1 MTIAIACRT
10 SANSG
15 TGAES
20 FKQFGED
27 HSLREQLAR
36 QRAEAKALG
45 TRAVTLPS
53 KVFYIGDEVVVPA
66 SGDNPESMSKA
77 VIVSKNAP
85 DGSVQVRLASS
96 DNANDADETTVSVQ
110 VLADHN
116 DGEAI
121 GIAQEKVEAAIKDA
135 LEKLQGQN

>member
-1 MTIAIACRT
+1 M
-10 SANSG
+10 
-15 TGAES
+15 
-20 FKQFGED
+20 
-27 HSLREQLAR
+27 
-36 QRAEAKALG
+36 
-45 TRAVTLPS
+45 
-53 KVFYIGDEVVVPA
+53 VPA